1 MISKEVILRVENIES
16 YYGPIMAL
24 KGVSLQVCKGSIVS
38 VLGANGAGKTTLMKN
53 ISGVMDPEK
62 GRIFLENESVEG
74 TEADIL
80 VRKGVAH
87 VPEGREVFPM
97 LTVEQNLLMGAYTR
111 SDKKEIRYDMELFC
125 SYFPILKTRFE
136 QMALTLSG
144 GEQQM
149 LAIARGLMSKPK
161 ILLLD
166 EPSLGLSPKL
176 VKEIFSIL
184 NRLNKDQGV
193 TILLVEQNAKAAL
206 DIADFGYVMELGRI
220 VLDGKSSELSEAKDI
235 QEFYLGANQ
244 ESQLGQKRW
253 KNRKTWR

>member
-24 KGVSLQVCKGSIVS
+24 KGVSLQVQKGSIVS

-161 ILLLD
+161 ILL
-166 EPSLGLSPKL
+166 
-176 VKEIFSIL
+176 
-184 NRLNKDQGV
+184 
-193 TILLVEQNAKAAL
+193 
-206 DIADFGYVMELGRI
+206 
-220 VLDGKSSELSEAKDI
+220 
-235 QEFYLGANQ
+235 
-244 ESQLGQKRW
+244 
-253 KNRKTWR
+253 

>member
-1 MISKEVILRVENIES
+1 MRSQNEFSYGGDASVKRPGLNKEISELFSGNSLPKNS
-16 YYGPIMAL
+16 Y
-24 KGVSLQVCKGSIVS
+24 SIAQAYAGHQFGHFTM
-38 VLGANGAGKTTLMKN
+38 LGDGRATLIGEH
-53 ISGVMDPEK
+53 IS
-62 GRIFLENESVEG
+62 
-74 TEADIL
+74 
-80 VRKGVAH
+80 
-87 VPEGREVFPM
+87 
-97 LTVEQNLLMGAYTR
+97 
-111 SDKKEIRYDMELFC
+111 KKEIRYDMELFC
-125 SYFPILKTRFE
+125 SYFPILNTRFE

-176 VKEIFSIL
+176 VKEIFGIL

>member
-24 KGVSLQVCKGSIVS
+24 KGVSLQVQKGSIVS

-111 SDKKEIRYDMELFC
+111 SDKKEIRY
-125 SYFPILKTRFE
+125 
-136 QMALTLSG
+136 
-144 GEQQM
+144 
-149 LAIARGLMSKPK
+149 
-161 ILLLD
+161 
-166 EPSLGLSPKL
+166 
-176 VKEIFSIL
+176 
-184 NRLNKDQGV
+184 
-193 TILLVEQNAKAAL
+193 
-206 DIADFGYVMELGRI
+206 
-220 VLDGKSSELSEAKDI
+220 
-235 QEFYLGANQ
+235 
-244 ESQLGQKRW
+244 
-253 KNRKTWR
+253 

>member
-1 MISKEVILRVENIES
+1 MTSQEVILSVQNLES

-24 KGVSLQVCKGSIVS
+24 KGVSLEVWKGSIVS

-62 GRIFLENESVEG
+62 GRVFLENESIEG
-74 TEADIL
+74 SEADIL
-80 VRKGVAH
+80 VQKGVAH

-111 SDKKEIRYDMELFC
+111 SDKAEIKYDIELFC

-176 VKEIFSIL
+176 VKEIFGIL
-184 NRLNKDQGV
+184 SRLNKDQGV

-220 VLDGKSSELSEAKDI
+220 VLDGKSSELRESKDI
-235 QEFYLGANQ
+235 QEFYLGASQ
-244 ESQLGQKRW
+244 ESQLSQKRW